1 MIIPIILFLV
11 GLVLLI
17 KGGDW
22 FVDGATGIA
31 HKFHVP
37 DLLIGATVVSIG
49 TTLPEVMVSATSAVS
64 GHGEIAYGNAI
75 GSIICNTALIAA
87 ISIAVKPSRV
97 DKKTLT
103 IPVIFF
109 YVSTALYLFS
119 AYVTKRFDRVT
130 GVLLLLSGCSGGVDE
145 YQCVHPETGT
155 LVQQL
160 VEGTGT
166 VSYREEYSVI
176 PTVSAKILSCSIEEG
191 DTVTAG
197 QVLYVLDSG
206 ALEDQITQARLS
218 LNSAQASYAQ
228 AVDACTDLTVPA
240 HASGTVTEVCVH
252 VGDYVNTGTAIA
264 SLVDSA
270 NLTLTV
276 PFAAEDAAAMAPGNT
291 AAITFP
297 GQAGTV
303 TGTVERVYDTSTALS
318 GGREGVYVE
327 FSFRNPG
334 AVLSGTAALAS
345 VGGAA
350 CMEAGTVANATEQSI
365 YATQSGQVASLP
377 IQAGTAVT
385 AGQTVMTLE
394 NASLTNAVTNAS
406 LSVESAQVNLAQ
418 LEAKRADYTVTAP
431 VDGTVLERPFKTGD
445 YAAAATSLA
454 TLVQPDSLCVSVE
467 IDELYINQVGV
478 GQQARITFADG
489 QTHEA
494 RDYDGVVSRM
504 DDTGVSSG
512 GVTDYS
518 VEISLTRAEELKAGM
533 NVTVEI
539 LVAQSEDCMSVPS
552 EAVTGGVVRVL
563 RDDAREPV
571 EVPVETGLS
580 GDGVTEIRSGLS
592 PEDWVIVDAY

>member
-1 MIIPIILFLV
+1 MKRL
-11 GLVLLI
+11 
-17 KGGDW
+17 KQ
-22 FVDGATGIA
+22 GAA
-31 HKFHVP
+31 
-37 DLLIGATVVSIG
+37 
-49 TTLPEVMVSATSAVS
+49 
-64 GHGEIAYGNAI
+64 
-75 GSIICNTALIAA
+75 AL
-87 ISIAVKPSRV
+87 
-97 DKKTLT
+97 
-103 IPVIFF
+103 
-109 YVSTALYLFS
+109 
-119 AYVTKRFDRVT
+119 T

-240 HASGTVTEVCVH
+240 HASGTVTEVYVH

-276 PFAAEDAAAMAPGNT
+276 PFAAEDAADMAPGNT

-334 AVLSGTAALAS
+334 AVLSGTAALW
-345 VGGAA
+345 AA
-350 CMEAGTVANATEQSI
+350 PPVWRPEQWPTPRSSPSTPPSP
-365 YATQSGQVASLP
+365 ARWPLCPSRREPPSLP
-377 IQAGTAVT
+377 
-385 AGQTVMTLE
+385 
-394 NASLTNAVTNAS
+394 
-406 LSVESAQVNLAQ
+406 
-418 LEAKRADYTVTAP
+418 
-431 VDGTVLERPFKTGD
+431 
-445 YAAAATSLA
+445 
-454 TLVQPDSLCVSVE
+454 
-467 IDELYINQVGV
+467 
-478 GQQARITFADG
+478 
-489 QTHEA
+489 
-494 RDYDGVVSRM
+494 
-504 DDTGVSSG
+504 
-512 GVTDYS
+512 
-518 VEISLTRAEELKAGM
+518 
-533 NVTVEI
+533 
-539 LVAQSEDCMSVPS
+539 
-552 EAVTGGVVRVL
+552 VR
-563 RDDAREPV
+563 R
-571 EVPVETGLS
+571 
-580 GDGVTEIRSGLS
+580 
-592 PEDWVIVDAY
+592 

>member
-1 MIIPIILFLV
+1 MKRL
-11 GLVLLI
+11 
-17 KGGDW
+17 KQ
-22 FVDGATGIA
+22 GAA
-31 HKFHVP
+31 
-37 DLLIGATVVSIG
+37 
-49 TTLPEVMVSATSAVS
+49 
-64 GHGEIAYGNAI
+64 
-75 GSIICNTALIAA
+75 AL
-87 ISIAVKPSRV
+87 
-97 DKKTLT
+97 
-103 IPVIFF
+103 
-109 YVSTALYLFS
+109 
-119 AYVTKRFDRVT
+119 T

-240 HASGTVTEVCVH
+240 HASGTVTEVYVH

-327 FSFRNPG
+327 FAFRNAGRGAERDGGSGLGGRRRLYGGRNSGQRHG
-334 AVLSGTAALAS
+334 AVHLRHPVRPGGLSAHP
-345 VGGAA
+345 GGNRRH
-350 CMEAGTVANATEQSI
+350 CRSDGDDLGERQPDQRRNQRLSLGRIGAGQPGPT
-365 YATQSGQVASLP
+365 GG
-377 IQAGTAVT
+377 QAG
-385 AGQTVMTLE
+385 GLH
-394 NASLTNAVTNAS
+394 
-406 LSVESAQVNLAQ
+406 
-418 LEAKRADYTVTAP
+418 VTAP

-454 TLVQPDSLCVSVE
+454 TLAQPDSLCVSVE

-478 GQQARITFADG
+478 GQLARITFADG

-518 VEISLTRAEELKAGM
+518 VEISLTRTEELKAGM

-563 RDDAREPV
+563 RDARGSRWRCRWRPDC
-571 EVPVETGLS
+571 PGT
-580 GDGVTEIRSGLS
+580 
-592 PEDWVIVDAY
+592 A

>member
-1 MIIPIILFLV
+1 MKRL
-11 GLVLLI
+11 
-17 KGGDW
+17 KQ
-22 FVDGATGIA
+22 GAA
-31 HKFHVP
+31 
-37 DLLIGATVVSIG
+37 
-49 TTLPEVMVSATSAVS
+49 
-64 GHGEIAYGNAI
+64 
-75 GSIICNTALIAA
+75 AL
-87 ISIAVKPSRV
+87 
-97 DKKTLT
+97 
-103 IPVIFF
+103 
-109 YVSTALYLFS
+109 
-119 AYVTKRFDRVT
+119 T

-240 HASGTVTEVCVH
+240 HASGTVTEVYVH

-303 TGTVERVYDTSTALS
+303 TGSVERVYDTPTALS

-327 FSFRNPG
+327 FAFRNPG

-454 TLVQPDSLCVSVE
+454 TLAQPDSLCVSVE
-467 IDELYINQVGV
+467 IDELYINQVGLANWR
-478 GQQARITFADG
+478 GSPLRTARPMRRGIT
-489 QTHEA
+489 
-494 RDYDGVVSRM
+494 
-504 DDTGVSSG
+504 
-512 GVTDYS
+512 
-518 VEISLTRAEELKAGM
+518 
-533 NVTVEI
+533 
-539 LVAQSEDCMSVPS
+539 
-552 EAVTGGVVRVL
+552 
-563 RDDAREPV
+563 
-571 EVPVETGLS
+571 TGL
-580 GDGVTEIRSGLS
+580 
-592 PEDWVIVDAY
+592 